1 MTTTRIQKVG
11 GEARVKEL
19 KSLVERDPLNV
30 NTRFMLAT
38 ALEGS
43 GKLDEAVAEYGI
55 AVEKGRRNLGVA
67 YCNYANILMKAG
79 KPEEALRHFD
89 HAIEIDPSNSSFYLN
104 AKAAALSQIGLTD
117 KARAIYAQI
126 LERKDVSKETQRI
139 VIKKIGDMKI
149 TRK

>member
-1 MTTTRIQKVG
+1 MKPWRLPAPFLLLVPAATVLAAVVIVPLVLSLWSSFTPFRLIRPETFWIFVG
-11 GEARVKEL
+11 LR
-19 KSLVERDPLNV
+19 
-30 NTRFMLAT
+30 
-38 ALEGS
+38 
-43 GKLDEAVAEYGI
+43 
-55 AVEKGRRNLGVA
+55 
-67 YCNYANILMKAG
+67 NYANILMKAG

-104 AKAAALSQIGLTD
+104 AKAAALNQIGLTD

>member
-11 GEARVKEL
+11 SEGRLKEL
-19 KSLVERDPLNV
+19 KGQVERDPLNV
-30 NTRFMLAT
+30 NLRFMLAT
-38 ALEGS
+38 ALEGA
-43 GKLDEAVAEYGI
+43 GRQEEAVQEYGI

-67 YCNYANILMKAG
+67 YCNFANALMKGG
-79 KPEEALRHFD
+79 KPEEALLHFD
-89 HAIEIDPSNSSFYLN
+89 RAIETDPSNSSFYLN

-126 LERKDVSKETQRI
+126 LERKDLSKETQRI
-139 VIKKIGDMKI
+139 VLKKVGDMKI

>member
-11 GEARVKEL
+11 GESRLKEL
-19 KSLVERDPLNV
+19 RSLVDRDPLNV

-38 ALEGS
+38 ALEGA
-43 GKLDEAVAEYGI
+43 GKVEEAVTEYGI

-67 YCNYANILMKAG
+67 YCNYANALMKAG

-104 AKAAALSQIGLTD
+104 AKAAALNQIGLTD